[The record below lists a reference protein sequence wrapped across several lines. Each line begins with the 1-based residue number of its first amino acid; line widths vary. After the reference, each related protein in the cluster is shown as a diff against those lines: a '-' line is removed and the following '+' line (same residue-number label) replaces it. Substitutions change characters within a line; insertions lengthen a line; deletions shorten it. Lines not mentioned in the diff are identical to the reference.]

1 MTENVTTEDPIIKTI
16 TEKEK
21 ILSDVLNFVNI
32 EFKSIENLVGM
43 EVDRKILLKE
53 SVVEDFKNY
62 QIKLKEQGFKSGK
75 LTSLHKNSM
84 LKQQFPAINM
94 LRQLLK
100 CHDLWLKPKIVCLGY
115 NKSTG
120 SKIIKRSFV
129 ITLLD
134 KK

>member
-1 MTENVTTEDPIIKTI
+1 MTENVTTEDPTIKTK

-100 CHDLWLKPKIVCLGY
+100 CP
-115 NKSTG
+115 
-120 SKIIKRSFV
+120 
-129 ITLLD
+129 
-134 KK
+134 